1 MSIEA
6 RELALRFGVRTCDEN
21 GDRHGE
27 ELYCLG
33 LDDILAMKEALIKQV
48 TYTGN
53 GTAGRENMTAP
64 SGFLFQMPKQKPV
77 AWMDEYGDVLSAST
91 VDGTGL
97 RNIPLYTAP
106 PVQPEI
112 IADANRYRWLRDRS
126 ENVIIDIASSRQWA
140 TVEGYKKQLDDLIDR
155 ELAKATPECLE
166 MAEVIT
172 EPPNKEWVGLTDDEI
187 QSCWDGDLSP
197 YQMQCIR
204 EIEAKLKEKIDKFL
218 QGEDYRAMYLKVRD
232 ELAELQQRPWVGLT
246 GEEKSELWEIS
257 RAALPR
263 YATYAILIE
272 SKLREKNP

>member
-1 MSIEA
+1 VTRDEKLK
-6 RELALRFGVRTCDEN
+6 LALEWYDSGAEKR
-21 GDRHGE
+21 
-27 ELYCLG
+27 
-33 LDDILAMKEALIKQV
+33 DDFEAMIRNILA
-48 TYTGN
+48 
-53 GTAGRENMTAP
+53 P
-64 SGFLFQMPKQKPV
+64 PKQEPA
-77 AWMDEYGDVLSAST
+77 AWMDAEGDVLSAST

-112 IADANRYRWLRDRS
+112 ISDANRYRWLRDRS
-126 ENVIIDIASSRQWA
+126 ENVIIDIVSSRQWT